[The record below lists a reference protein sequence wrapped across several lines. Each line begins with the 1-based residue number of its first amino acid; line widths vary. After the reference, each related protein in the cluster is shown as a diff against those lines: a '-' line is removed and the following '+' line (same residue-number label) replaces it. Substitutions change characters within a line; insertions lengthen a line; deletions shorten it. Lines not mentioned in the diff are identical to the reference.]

1 MRNESKTHNNYKG
14 CCGTHTTNQV
24 GRLRDSAKLVIL
36 LPVRLTEICF
46 VVIAYALKM
55 FFSWSLRRFS
65 SRSAYFNSQ
74 GNTLREALQALGPT
88 FIKLGQ
94 VLSSRPDL
102 VSPEISSRLAVLQ
115 EQVESRK
122 PAQVKHLI
130 SQFLGRKLNSVF
142 GHFEEEPIAAG
153 SVAHVYRAVL
163 LDGSVVAVKIVRPGV
178 RWRMICDMV
187 LFSATAKIL
196 SLVPR
201 MRLIPMAPMVE
212 ELRHV
217 LICQLDLSA
226 EACNYTKFR
235 ENFCSSSHV
244 QLPRIHSELSNGRML
259 TMEYLDGLQRVE
271 QVAKKVG
278 CSDVL
283 AKTCLRALFQMI
295 FIDGFVHGDLHSG
308 NVRFKNDEEL
318 VLLDCG
324 LVVLLDSKRQSE
336 FTRFFLS
343 IATNNGCECAKIAL
357 STSTWRSK
365 LFDWNRFEK
374 EMCEL
379 VNANS
384 GKSAELFEVAHF
396 AKELFELFRRNGL
409 RGSTDFVTVILA
421 LVVFEGIVKQLSPS
435 LDFQAEARSFL
446 FAVGLY

>member
-1 MRNESKTHNNYKG
+1 MRNESKTPNSYKG
-14 CCGTHTTNQV
+14 CSGTNSTNQV
-24 GRLRDSAKLVIL
+24 GRLRDSAKLVVL
-36 LPVRLTEICF
+36 LPVRITEICF
-46 VVIAYALKM
+46 VVLAYALKM
-55 FFSWSLRRFS
+55 SFSWSLSRFS
-65 SRSAYFNSQ
+65 SRNAYFASQ
-74 GNTLREALQALGPT
+74 GNTLREGLQALGPT

-94 VLSSRPDL
+94 ILSSRPDL
-102 VSPEISSRLAVLQ
+102 VSPEISSQLAGLQ

-122 PAQVKHLI
+122 PAQVRRLI
-130 SQFLGRKLNSVF
+130 AQFLGRELNSVF
-142 GHFEEEPIAAG
+142 RHFEEEPIAAG
-153 SVAHVYRAVL
+153 SVAHVYRAEL

-196 SLVPR
+196 SLLPR
-201 MRLIPMAPMVE
+201 MRLMPMAPMVE
-212 ELRHV
+212 EVRHI

-226 EACNYTKFR
+226 EACNYKKFS
-235 ENFCSSSHV
+235 ENFCKSSHV
-244 QLPRIHSELSNGRML
+244 QLPLIHSEFSNDRML

-271 QVAKKVG
+271 QMAKKAG
-278 CSDVL
+278 CTGEL
-283 AKTCLRALFQMI
+283 ANTCLRALFQMI
-295 FIDGFVHGDLHSG
+295 FVDGFVHGDLHPG

-324 LVVLLDSKRQSE
+324 LVVHLDPKKRSE

-343 IATNNGCECAKIAL
+343 IATNNGSECAKIAL
-357 STSTWRSK
+357 STSTWRTK
-365 LFDWNRFEK
+365 IFDWSCFEK

-384 GKSAELFEVAHF
+384 GKSAEQFEVAHF

-421 LVVFEGIVKQLSPS
+421 LVVFEGIVKQISPS
-435 LDFQAEARSFL
+435 LDFQTEARSFL
-446 FAVGLY
+446 LEVGF